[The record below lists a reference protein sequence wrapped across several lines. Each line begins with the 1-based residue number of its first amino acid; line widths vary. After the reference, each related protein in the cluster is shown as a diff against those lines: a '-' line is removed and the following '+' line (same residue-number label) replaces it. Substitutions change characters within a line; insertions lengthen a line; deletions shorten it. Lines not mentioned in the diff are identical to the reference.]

1 MAYDL
6 IFAMVEKIKK
16 MEAGSAVPSE
26 ASAPALQRFKFGAQ
40 LAGGTLH
47 WSAAGTGGALTVA
60 PLATP
65 SSHVEV
71 AAPSAWSN
79 HPPPS
84 HKALGAPPAALK
96 ESLEDQHQPAHPP
109 PDARTEEAAKK
120 LFFQKPGQRR
130 QR

>member
-1 MAYDL
+1 
-6 IFAMVEKIKK
+6 MVETITK

-47 WSAAGTGGALTVA
+47 WSAAGTGGALTVV
-60 PLATP
+60 PPATP
-65 SSHVEV
+65 SSHDEV
-71 AAPSAWSN
+71 AAPSAWSI
-79 HPPPS
+79 HPSPP

-96 ESLEDQHQPAHPP
+96 ESLEDQHQSAHPS
-109 PDARTEEAAKK
+109 PDARTEEANKK
-120 LFFQKPGQRR
+120 HFFQKSGQRR